1 LTPPSAGRLS
11 LGGAAIDSAAALIA
25 VCEALSAPSSPP
37 PIAAQ
42 SMPAPSGPLSPGTIG
57 MSLARHMPE
66 GAVVCDEA
74 ITAGAAIYSLTEQA
88 PAHDWLS
95 LTGGAIGHGAPMAV
109 GAAMAAP
116 DRKVLALIGDGSALY
131 TIQALWT
138 MARENLNITTVI
150 FANRSYRILNVELA
164 RTGAG
169 QPGPAASSM
178 LTLDNPVV
186 DFVALAKGF
195 GVDAVRCDTAD
206 DFDRQLARCIAQT
219 GPTLIEA
226 VI

>member
-1 LTPPSAGRLS
+1 
-11 LGGAAIDSAAALIA
+11 
-25 VCEALSAPSSPP
+25 
-37 PIAAQ
+37 
-42 SMPAPSGPLSPGTIG
+42 
-57 MSLARHMPE
+57 
-66 GAVVCDEA
+66 
-74 ITAGAAIYSLTEQA
+74 
-88 PAHDWLS
+88 LS